1 MPDAVLAGRR
11 IVVTRPREYASGLTE
26 QLERLGADALVMP
39 LIQVEPM
46 READAKVLDA
56 VLSDVAA
63 YDWIVF
69 TSANGVA
76 AVQEHLS
83 GKLAGAKIAVVGPAT
98 AAAVRA
104 LGVEPSFVPANFAAA
119 EILEGLG
126 ELEGRR
132 VLLPQADIADP
143 WLAEQIRAAGS
154 SVDAVVAYRT
164 VAVDPSAVE
173 AAELEAGVDA
183 IVLASGSAARSL
195 AALAAK
201 FPRVTK
207 ALQQTLLVAIG
218 PKTAEAAREVALP
231 VGLVADE
238 ASAEGIIQ
246 ALTSHFAENPGEQ
259 SE

>member
-1 MPDAVLAGRR
+1 VPEAPLAGRR
-11 IVVTRPREYASGLTE
+11 IVVTRPREYSSALAEKLE
-26 QLERLGADALVMP
+26 QLGATALVMP
-39 LIQVEPM
+39 LLQIEPM
-46 READAKVLDA
+46 RDADAALLDSVLR
-56 VLSDVAA
+56 DVAA

-76 AVQEHLS
+76 SVQEHLS
-83 GKLAGAKIAVVGPAT
+83 RKLAGVKIAVVGPAT

-104 LGVEPSFVPANFAAA
+104 LGLEPAFVPENFAAA
-119 EILEGLG
+119 EIVEGLG

-143 WLAEQIRAAGS
+143 WLADQIRAAGA

-164 VAVDPSAVE
+164 VAVDASAIE
-173 AAELEAGVDA
+173 AAELEHGVDA
-183 IVLASGSAARSL
+183 VMLASGSAARSL

-201 FPRVTK
+201 FPGVAK
-207 ALQQTLLVAIG
+207 ALQQTLVVAIG

-231 VGLVADE
+231 VGLTADE

-246 ALTSHFAENPGEQ
+246 ALVSHFGEDAG
-259 SE
+259 

>member
-1 MPDAVLAGRR
+1 VSDTPLAGRR
-11 IVVTRPREYASGLTE
+11 IVVTRPREYASGLAGELE
-26 QLERLGADALVMP
+26 QLGATALVMP
-39 LIQVEPM
+39 LLQIEPM
-46 READAKVLDA
+46 RDADAAVLDS
-56 VLSDVAA
+56 VLQDVAA

-83 GKLAGAKIAVVGPAT
+83 GRLAGVKIAVVGPAT

-104 LGVEPSFVPANFAAA
+104 LGLEPSFVPANFAAS
-119 EILEGLG
+119 EIVEGLG
-126 ELEGRR
+126 DLAGRR

-143 WLAEQIRAAGS
+143 WLADQIRAAGAT
-154 SVDAVVAYRT
+154 VDAVVAYRT

-173 AAELEAGVDA
+173 AAELEQGVDA
-183 IVLASGSAARSL
+183 VVLASGSAARSL

-201 FPRVTK
+201 FPGVTK
-207 ALQQTLLVAIG
+207 SLQQSLVVAIG

-231 VGLVADE
+231 VGVVADE

-246 ALTSHFAENPGEQ
+246 ALTSHFGENDA
-259 SE
+259 

>member
-1 MPDAVLAGRR
+1 VPDAVLAGRR
-11 IVVTRPREYASGLTE
+11 IVVTRPREYASGLAE
-26 QLERLGADALVMP
+26 RLERLGADALVMP

-69 TSANGVA
+69 TSAHGVA

-83 GKLAGAKIAVVGPAT
+83 GKLAGVKVAVVGPAT

-143 WLAEQIRAAGS
+143 WLAEQIRAAGA

-164 VAVDPSAVE
+164 VAVDPSVVE
-173 AAELEAGVDA
+173 AKELEAGVDA

-207 ALQQTLLVAIG
+207 ALQRTLVVAIG

-231 VGLVADE
+231 VGLVADD
-238 ASAEGIIQ
+238 ASVEGIIE
-246 ALTSHFAENPGEQ
+246 ALTSHFARDQGRTE
-259 SE
+259 

>member
-1 MPDAVLAGRR
+1 VPDSALAGRR
-11 IVVTRPREYASGLTE
+11 IVVTRPREYGSGLTAE
-26 QLERLGADALVMP
+26 LERLGATPLVMP
-39 LIQVEPM
+39 LIRIQPM

-56 VLSDVAA
+56 VLSDVTA

-83 GKLAGAKIAVVGPAT
+83 GKLAGVKIAVVGPAT

-104 LGVEPSFVPANFAAA
+104 LGLEPAFVPVNFAAA
-119 EILEGLG
+119 EIVEGLG
-126 ELEGRR
+126 ELESRR

-143 WLAEQIRAAGS
+143 WLADQIRAAGA

-164 VAVDPSAVE
+164 VAVDPSAIE
-173 AAELEAGVDA
+173 AAELESGVDA
-183 IVLASGSAARSL
+183 VVLASGSSARSL

-201 FPRVTK
+201 FPRVAR
-207 ALQQTLLVAIG
+207 ALQETLLVAIG
-218 PKTAEAAREVALP
+218 PKTAQAAREVALP
-231 VGLVADE
+231 VGLVAEE

-246 ALTSHFAENPGEQ
+246 ALTSHFGEDA
-259 SE
+259 S

>member
-1 MPDAVLAGRR
+1 VPDAVLAGRR
-11 IVVTRPREYASGLTE
+11 IVVTRPREYGSGLTSE
-26 QLERLGADALVMP
+26 LERLGATPLVMP
-39 LIQVEPM
+39 LIQIEPM
-46 READAKVLDA
+46 RDADAKVLDA

-83 GKLAGAKIAVVGPAT
+83 GRLAGVKIAVVGPAT

-104 LGVEPSFVPANFAAA
+104 LGLEPAFVPANFAAA
-119 EILEGLG
+119 EIVDGLG
-126 ELEGRR
+126 DLEGRR

-143 WLAEQIRAAGS
+143 WLADQIRAAGA

-164 VAVDPSAVE
+164 VEVDPSAVE
-173 AAELEAGVDA
+173 AAELESGVDA
-183 IVLASGSAARSL
+183 VVLASGSSARSL

-201 FPRVTK
+201 FPGVAK
-207 ALQQTLLVAIG
+207 ELQQTLVVAIG

-231 VGLVADE
+231 VGLVAEE

-246 ALTSHFAENPGEQ
+246 ALTSHFGEDA
-259 SE
+259 S